1 MHRFIKFTFS
11 LMGIMLCLHFFNNS
25 AIAEDIPTQLLQ
37 EKSKS
42 VLNAIHSNDVRIIMR
57 RLNVLAYEREFTEL
71 ELEKLRA
78 RQIKLLAQ
86 TAGELAQTAEQL
98 PEDVQKDLNREDQT
112 TFRAMAN
119 QLYSESLRL
128 EKEAE
133 ANNYRALNEGYQRLR
148 ETCNAC
154 HRLFR
159 EK

>member
-1 MHRFIKFTFS
+1 MHRFFKFTFS
-11 LMGIMLCLHFFNNS
+11 LLGIMLCLHIFYNPV
-25 AIAEDIPTQLLQ
+25 IAGDILTPPLP
-37 EKSKS
+37 ENSKS

-57 RLNVLAYEREFTEL
+57 RLNVLAYEREYTEL

-98 PEDVQKDLNREDQT
+98 PEDVQKDLSREDQT

-119 QLYSESLRL
+119 QLYSESLQL
-128 EKEAE
+128 EEEAA
-133 ANNYRALNEGYQRLR
+133 ANNYRALNECYQRLR

-159 EK
+159 DR